1 MKAVFGLGLFLFSLP
16 VLAQTAFTVNGE
28 LVPSSK
34 VKVYMNYLDS
44 TGVKDPAVQES
55 QARNL
60 LVNKLVLEQEA
71 RKQKLTEKPGVIVP
85 SEARKTD
92 ILARGLLEL
101 KAKELEPKE
110 EEIQAAYDELKKKYN
125 PNEIK
130 IRQVVFSSESE
141 AEKFLQG
148 LKEGKDFVQSAKEV
162 AGSKRTA
169 DFDEP
174 KYINIRLI
182 RVPGLSSAAMTLKP
196 GEVLQAPFEGP
207 DGYHVI
213 KLEDKRKVPFPSLSE
228 IKQVI
233 RESLKRRKSELYL
246 ANLINSAKVESTKET
261 KPKTGRIS
269 PAKK

>member
-1 MKAVFGLGLFLFSLP
+1 MKSVFGLGLFLISLP

-34 VKVYMNYLDS
+34 VKVYMNYLGNL
-44 TGVKDPAVQES
+44 GVKDPDVQES

-71 RKQKLTEKPGVIVP
+71 RKQKLIDLPGVVVQ

-92 ILARGLLEL
+92 ILARGLLEQR
-101 KAKELEPKE
+101 AKEFEPKE
-110 EEIQAAYDELKKKYN
+110 EEIQAAYEELKKNYN

-130 IRQVVFSSESE
+130 LRQVVFPSESE

-148 LKEGKDFVQSAKEV
+148 LKNGKDFIQSAKEV
-162 AGSKRTA
+162 VGSNRTA
-169 DFDEP
+169 GFDEP
-174 KYINIRLI
+174 RFVNVKLI
-182 RVPGLSSAAMTLKP
+182 GIPGLAAAVMTLKS
-196 GEVLQAPFEGP
+196 GEVLQVPFEGP

-213 KLEDKRKVPFPSLSE
+213 KLEDKRKVPFPALSE

-233 RESLKRRKSELYL
+233 RESLKKRKSETYL
-246 ANLINSAKVESTKET
+246 AGLIHSAKVENAKET
-261 KPKTGRIS
+261 KPKTGRAA
-269 PAKK
+269 PTKK